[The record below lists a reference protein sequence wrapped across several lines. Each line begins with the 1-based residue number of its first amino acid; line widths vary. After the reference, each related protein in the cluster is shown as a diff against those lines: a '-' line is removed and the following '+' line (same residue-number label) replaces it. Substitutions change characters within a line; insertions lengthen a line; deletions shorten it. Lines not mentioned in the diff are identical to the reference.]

1 MAVIKH
7 ISSIKASPLAL
18 LKYVVGETKEKKA
31 ELVKGLNCSEDSY
44 SAYLEMAL
52 CYDSY
57 SGQKF
62 SQRAAG
68 SGKQKIKMH
77 HYVMSFRKGE
87 VTPEEALYVGE
98 EWARN
103 VFGYSMQILM
113 GTHTDTDHIHVHFAV
128 NAYDMKGRHW
138 IDNQKTLKECRDI
151 SDKLMRKYGLHVIK
165 EPKRSGSITYT
176 EWLAR
181 KNNTSWKQKL
191 CDDIDRIVLMENVKN
206 IADLADQLISCGY
219 EIRQGKYLSVKPA
232 ELKRCRAVR
241 SFRLGDGYGLEELQY
256 RIDNKN
262 QEMSLDKILTYSG
275 VQREY
280 AICLRQMQISF
291 YRCPEFCHSV
301 TYSELRRTAEL
312 LCYVHENKIHTKQAF
327 EDHVNRIAEKADAAA
342 DRCNEIT
349 KRIKEKEFI
358 LEHGERYLELIHTQ
372 GGLMP
377 KNISELASLRLL
389 KDNNICSQE
398 DLYKVSHD
406 LELLKSE
413 LSQRQS
419 EYEQAVADKKT
430 VTAHYTTFIRQLE
443 TDYAHYCKTGKK
455 ELEEYEASLPKP
467 EPVLDKE
474 FVEACENIPQWA
486 EKVNAKAAE
495 KKRIREEQEKTARRN
510 RDSNSR

>member
-1 MAVIKH
+1 
-7 ISSIKASPLAL
+7 
-18 LKYVVGETKEKKA
+18 
-31 ELVKGLNCSEDSY
+31 
-44 SAYLEMAL
+44 
-52 CYDSY
+52 
-57 SGQKF
+57 
-62 SQRAAG
+62 
-68 SGKQKIKMH
+68 
-77 HYVMSFRKGE
+77 MSFRKGE

-98 EWARN
+98 EWAGN

-151 SDKLMRKYGLHVIK
+151 SDKMMRKYGLHVIK

-206 IADLADQLISCGY
+206 IADLAEQLISCGY

-232 ELKRCRAVR
+232 ELKRSRAVR

-342 DRCNEIT
+342 ERCNEIV
-349 KRIKEKEFI
+349 KRIKEFI

-398 DLYKVSHD
+398 DLCKVLHD

-419 EYEQAVADKKT
+419 EYEQAVANKKN
-430 VTAHYTTFIRQLE
+430 VTAHYMTFIRQLE

-467 EPVLDKE
+467 EPVLDKK
-474 FVEACENIPQWA
+474 FVEACKNIPQWA
-486 EKVNAKAAE
+486 EKFNAKAAE
-495 KKRIREEQEKTARRN
+495 IKRIREEQEKTARRN
-510 RDSNSR
+510 RDSHCR